1 MAEICGYKLTD
12 KATGTTLES
21 WGGVPGICPGVPNLL
36 ILPNGDQICGGV
48 YPWENDSYRL
58 DPIMADPPVPDIT
71 KRQAVIYL
79 AMVGKT
85 DADVLAA
92 IATIPD
98 VTQRIGAQAAW
109 NYPDC
114 GILRRSHPMFDQ
126 LGAALGITNMDA
138 AFTAASQ
145 L

>member
-1 MAEICGYKLTD
+1 MIQTGFILVD
-12 KATGTTLES
+12 KATSVECGRWVQS
-21 WGGVPGICPGVPNLL
+21 NVPNPL
-36 ILPNGDQICGGV
+36 ILPTGDHICGGV
-48 YPWENDSYRL
+48 YPWENDGYRL

-79 AMVGKT
+79 ASIGKT
-85 DADVLAA
+85 EADVLAA

-98 VTQRIGAQAAW
+98 ATQRVAAQAAW
-109 NYPDC
+109 NYPD
-114 GILRRSHPMFDQ
+114 GGVMHRSHPMFDQ
-126 LGAALGITNMDA
+126 LGSAIGITNMDA